1 VTSQVGPYTRSVRIV
16 SLLPSATEI
25 VFALGLGEELVGRTH
40 GCDYPAEAQSVP
52 VVTST
57 SLPSDLPSRRI
68 DMHLRHALHAG
79 AAPYELDVAA
89 LRAAEPDVVLTQDV
103 CEACGLARRQVLEA
117 LRSAGSDAEVVSLE
131 PTSIEGI
138 LHSIT
143 TVGAM
148 TSAEDE
154 AIGLVELL
162 RERLGA
168 IEAQVQRRRSS
179 GVRPRRVV
187 ALEWLDPPF
196 ASGHWVPEQVRRAGG
211 WDVLGREGQRALQTT
226 WRAVMEVD
234 PEQVLLM
241 PCGFDAGRTADEWS
255 RVERPAGWAELRAV
269 RHGEVFA
276 LDAGAYFTRPGPRVI
291 EGIAML
297 AELFDP
303 QGFIDEAPSD
313 AWIPVTGA

>member
-1 VTSQVGPYTRSVRIV
+1 MRIV

-25 VFALGLGEELVGRTH
+25 VFALGLGEDLVGLAH
-40 GCDYPAEAQSVP
+40 GCDYPSEASGVP
-52 VVTST
+52 VVTHS
-57 SLPSDLPSRRI
+57 PSPADLAGR
-68 DMHLRHALHAG
+68 DVDLALRHALQDEPVPYRLDPDALKA
-79 AAPYELDVAA
+79 AAPDL
-89 LRAAEPDVVLTQDV
+89 VLTQDA
-103 CEACGLARRQVLEA
+103 CDACGTARGQIVEL
-117 LRSAGSDAEVVSLE
+117 LRSWGSEAEVVSLE

-168 IEAQVQRRRSS
+168 IEEQVQRRRAA
-179 GVRPRRVV
+179 GVHARRVV

-196 ASGHWVPEQVRRAGG
+196 TSGHWVPEQVRRAGG
-211 WDVLGREGQRALQTT
+211 WDLLGREGRRAVETS
-226 WRAVMEVD
+226 WHAVMEVD
-234 PEQVLLM
+234 PDQILLV
-241 PCGFDAGRTADEWS
+241 PCGLDAAQAAAEWARS
-255 RVERPAGWAELRAV
+255 SRPAGWEELRAV

-276 LDAGAYFTRPGPRVI
+276 LDARAYFTRPGPRVI
-291 EGIAML
+291 EAIAML

-303 QGFIDEAPSD
+303 QGFVDQAPAD
-313 AWIPVTGA
+313 AWIPVGP